1 MTKFNEYIEQEGSKD
16 FQDDS
21 NLNDT
26 NKKDDT
32 SNVFQFDKTNLNE
45 STIDKL
51 NSTKNKKRYPV
62 IEKSNEPDLMDNV
75 QSKWDKSINK
85 KGVTIEP

>member
-1 MTKFNEYIEQEGSKD
+1 LTKFNEYIEQEGSKD

-32 SNVFQFDKTNLNE
+32 SNVFQFDKTNE

-51 NSTKNKKRYPV
+51 NTKNKKRYPV
-62 IEKSNEPDLMDNV
+62 IEKSNEPDLMDTV